1 MTKRVNLG
9 KSAPALYQTVIEL
22 DRLAST
28 EIGVRTR
35 RYADA
40 FDRRADQ
47 CPGIGSAVAAPG
59 QICNH

>member
-1 MTKRVNLG
+1 MTERVNLG

-22 DRLAST
+22 YQLAST
-28 EIGVRTR
+28 KIGIRTW

-47 CPGIGSAVAAPG
+47 CPGIGPAVAAPE